1 MSGSCAAATNWTK
14 SLASV
19 APTINATD
27 PRQYAQFID
36 NVKGFATRIHIDVGD
51 GVFTDVKTVGLSQVY
66 DIDGVPFDLHLMM
79 NHPES
84 QIENIISLQPQLVI
98 VHFEAPFDHHAF
110 FKTLREMDIKVGLA
124 INTETTIEQ
133 VRDMLPTIDH
143 LVVFTGKLGHNGG
156 EFRGD
161 CLEKIAAARAINPDL
176 EIAVDGGLNQET
188 SRQALEAGAN
198 LLDVGSF
205 IQDADDPEIAYI
217 AIQAIAEGAS

>member
-1 MSGSCAAATNWTK
+1 V
-14 SLASV
+14 ASV
-19 APTINATD
+19 APTINATTPED
-27 PRQYAQFID
+27 YARRID
-36 NVKGFATRIHIDVGD
+36 NVKSFATRLHIDVGD

-84 QIENIISLQPQLVI
+84 QLENIISLQPQLVI
-98 VHFEAPFDHHAF
+98 VHFEAQFDREAF
-110 FKTLREMDIKVGLA
+110 LKELREMDIKVGLA

-133 VRDMLPTIDH
+133 VRDVLPTIDH

-156 EFRGD
+156 DFRAD
-161 CLEKIAAARAINPDL
+161 CLEKISEARSINPDL

-188 SRQALEAGAN
+188 SRVAVDAGAN

-205 IQDADDPEIAYI
+205 IHDAPDPEIAYI
-217 AIQAIAEGAS
+217 AVQAIAEGAS